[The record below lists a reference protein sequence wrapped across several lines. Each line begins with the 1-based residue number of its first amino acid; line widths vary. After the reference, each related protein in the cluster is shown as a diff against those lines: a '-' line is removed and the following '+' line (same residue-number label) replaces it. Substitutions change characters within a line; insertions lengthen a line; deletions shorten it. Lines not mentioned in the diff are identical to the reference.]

1 MRLRL
6 GNIRCALVV
15 APHPDDEI
23 IGAAGLIRSLKAL
36 GAKVVVAIVSDGGA
50 SHPGSRRWPRTR
62 LVAARRRESLRAL
75 RRLGVPAGDVR
86 LLGLPDGR
94 LHEHEWQGRRWLR
107 RIVADTGADL
117 IVGPAEGDAHRDHQI
132 VAQVMKRLPK
142 TALSLTYQVWPT
154 FHRAGG
160 KTMRHVAAGGAASK
174 RSLIRLHRTQM
185 GAIRDDPAGF
195 AIARHELAVFCHP
208 IEVFVEVVR

>member
-1 MRLRL
+1 M
-6 GNIRCALVV
+6 
-15 APHPDDEI
+15 
-23 IGAAGLIRSLKAL
+23 
-36 GAKVVVAIVSDGGA
+36 
-50 SHPGSRRWPRTR
+50 
-62 LVAARRRESLRAL
+62 
-75 RRLGVPAGDVR
+75 PAGDVR